1 MLRHQLG
8 GNCQGRLRN
17 GTRLLFQALMRQAG
31 VRDTLRARNQALRAG
46 NMLEAHDVRQ
56 RLGLQQIEELAVE
69 LGIGL
74 VAAQRGI
81 RRRGKHQ
88 NILMESHFDIGHAN
102 RTLSITEVYK
112 DGPASDT
119 NPAPDRRKR
128 SR

>member
-1 MLRHQLG
+1 MAPD
-8 GNCQGRLRN
+8 
-17 GTRLLFQALMRQAG
+17 LLFQALMRQAG

-46 NMLEAHDVRQ
+46 NMFEAHDVRQ
-56 RLGLQQIEELAVE
+56 RLGLQQVEELAVE

-74 VAAQRGI
+74 VAPQRGI

-102 RTLSITEVYK
+102 RTLLSITEVYK

-119 NPAPDRRKR
+119 KPGAGAGGSAAASRCGGR
-128 SR
+128 S